1 MDELQTIVA
10 VNHNELI
17 FPVWSN
23 SGDYETTAEKIGAIR
38 VHPEEEVRVSSSRI
52 VC

>member
-23 SGDYETTAEKIGAIR
+23 SGDYETTAEKVGAIMGAIR
-38 VHPEEEVRVSSSRI
+38 VHPEEVRVSSF
-52 VC
+52 C